1 MIRIR
6 HEIKKV
12 SFFLLGILLIL
23 SAIFPF
29 IDEESGASTSDEV
42 YAVMKHTKKMTLV
55 SVKNQSDEA
64 LYSVLL
70 ENPDG
75 DIRFVK
81 ARGWDRERID
91 ANKVV
96 VKGERPIIPGNNLII
111 LLITRIPAPS
121 LIWTTMDRFE
131 NILTSGTVIE
141 RSPEIKVEAE
151 PERPVGESEP
161 KTESKSQKIV
171 VTPSDTS
178 VSFIVDE
185 QSSCPLF
192 IKVITFVTSQPISFE
207 VVDKPDWL
215 DLKVSETGFELYYNC
230 PSEQILGVLIGTLTL
245 SVKSDGQVVDI
256 INITID
262 GLNPPPSAPVS
273 QEVLISVNKA
283 TVVFI
288 HDKSQSSC
296 PQYIETITVTNN
308 ETITTEITDKP
319 DWLDLKVSETGFEL
333 YYSCPSEQIV
343 GALTGLLTLSVK
355 SDGQVVDI
363 INITIDGLIKPEVI
377 PSKEGFQEKEH
388 QLLGDAYIQG
398 RAMITCTD
406 YGGDPT
412 ITIRIDVVK
421 AHHAKGRNLISAFI
435 VDITKN
441 GPDSYIQI
449 GKSGIP
455 HVDYDYIAFQGV
467 FGSKD
472 FSGTTNDSCP
482 IGDVGRVVVVIG
494 NSPPS
499 DQDTLSEGII
509 DIIATSNSGT
519 AQMGIL

>member
-29 IDEESGASTSDEV
+29 IDEESSASTSDEV
-42 YAVMKHTKKMTLV
+42 YVVMKHTKKMTLV

-64 LYSVLL
+64 LFSVLL
-70 ENPDG
+70 ENPNG

-96 VKGERPIIPGNNLII
+96 VKGDRPIIPGNNLII

-131 NILTSGTVIE
+131 NILANGTVIE
-141 RSPEIKVEAE
+141 RSPEIKVEVE
-151 PERPVGESEP
+151 PERPGGESEP
-161 KTESKSQKIV
+161 KIESKSQKIV

-178 VSFIVDE
+178 VSFIFDE

-192 IKVITFVTSQPISFE
+192 IKVITFVSSQPISFE

-215 DLKVSETGFELYYNC
+215 DLKVSETGLELYYN
-230 PSEQILGVLIGTLTL
+230 
-245 SVKSDGQVVDI
+245 
-256 INITID
+256 
-262 GLNPPPSAPVS
+262 
-273 QEVLISVNKA
+273 
-283 TVVFI
+283 
-288 HDKSQSSC
+288 
-296 PQYIETITVTNN
+296 
-308 ETITTEITDKP
+308 
-319 DWLDLKVSETGFEL
+319 
-333 YYSCPSEQIV
+333 CPSEQIV

-355 SDGQVVDI
+355 SDGQVVDN

-377 PSKEGFQEKEH
+377 PSKEEFQEKEH
-388 QLLGDAYIQG
+388 QLLGDAYING

-406 YGGDPT
+406 YGGDPK

-421 AHHAKGRNLISAFI
+421 AHHAKGRNFISAFI

-455 HVDYDYIAFQGV
+455 HVDYDYIAFQGF

-482 IGDVGRVVVVIG
+482 IGDVGRIVVVIG

-509 DIIATSNSGT
+509 DIIAASNSGT
-519 AQMGIL
+519 AQMGKL